1 MLETILGIV
10 SAVGTVAT
18 TGNAVVELMDKIKK
32 YLSKEDV
39 EGMVSGQAGQPI
51 HYASPPMTAFKP
63 QMPNPYGHGNQW
75 LPSLQALAQQHGN
88 PWVPE
93 ATQPLL
99 GINLTGIWVP
109 PGNPYD
115 QTFIRQYGP
124 YLNVIAGVAGTPTVF
139 AEGLF
144 DPTHGVI
151 HVVGRNMNGAPFE
164 ARGQLLPN
172 WLLQGWMMTIGQFG
186 QPVQAPYI
194 MGKVA

>member
-1 MLETILGIV
+1 MLEMILGIV

-18 TGNAVVELMDKIKK
+18 TGNTVVDLMDKVKK
-32 YLSKEDV
+32 YLSKEDAQK
-39 EGMVSGQAGQPI
+39 MLSGQVGQPAA
-51 HYASPPMTAFKP
+51 HASPPMATFQP

-75 LPSLQALAQQHGN
+75 LPNLQSVAVQHGN
-88 PWVPE
+88 PWVPA
-93 ATQPLL
+93 ATQSLL
-99 GINLTGIWVP
+99 GIDLTGIWVP

-115 QTFIRQYGP
+115 QTFIRQFGP

-151 HVVGRNMNGAPFE
+151 HVVGRNTNGAPFE
-164 ARGQLLPN
+164 SRGQLLPN
-172 WLLQGWMMTIGQFG
+172 WVLQGWMMTIGPLG
-186 QPVQAPYI
+186 QPLQAPYI